1 MRRMMTPTHTLL
13 NQRRVGKA
21 SSGGSVLD
29 ALPPVSFV
37 GTWYRAPHGA
47 MLLQDAQNRTYLNLR
62 MLVSEQ
68 QRGGSRRAADVS
80 LDRRDR
86 CRALLR
92 SARTG
97 RAAHGYAEH
106 SEVISGHAGQQK
118 TTRGIIE
125 PQRDLTFGT
134 RSARAR
140 GLRNYRA
147 RAGSGICLGNLSGD
161 RISRSARNQRGA
173 VAERRAQRCA
183 RQFDFDCGVADR
195 TWHVFSDCDFQQ
207 PRWSGALP
215 NRCGDFLRAAA
226 VNPQT
231 SRSDLTTANC
241 RRGITGLRL

>member
-13 NQRRVGKA
+13 NQRRIGKT
-21 SSGGSVLD
+21 SSGGSVLG
-29 ALPPVSFV
+29 ALPPVFFV
-37 GTWYRAPHGA
+37 GTWYRAPRGA
-47 MLLQDAQNRTYLNLR
+47 MLLQDAQNCTYLNLG

-68 QRGGSRRAADVS
+68 QRGGSRRAAHVS
-80 LDRRDR
+80 LDRHER

-106 SEVISGHAGQQK
+106 SEVITGHAGQQK

-125 PQRDLTFGT
+125 PQRDNTFGT

-161 RISRSARNQRGA
+161 CISRSARNKRRA
-173 VAERRAQRCA
+173 VTEWHAQRC
-183 RQFDFDCGVADR
+183 RHQFDFHCGVADR
-195 TWHVFSDCDFQQ
+195 AWHVFSDGDFQQ
-207 PRWSGALP
+207 LRWSGALP
-215 NRCGDFLRAAA
+215 NRSGDFLRAAA

-231 SRSDLTTANC
+231 CRPNLTAASC
-241 RRGITGLRL
+241 RRGIAALRL